1 MSKHFY
7 EFWGNYYLNL
17 ARGQQQMD
25 NLAILMK
32 QWGRGMSDI
41 TALFGRCYGLKPH
54 TTALIESMSQQSWQK
69 AMADF
74 QRSWNPFAA
83 LWGWVPQT
91 EYQRVVRERDTLKQK
106 IQDQDAVIRQLRDLL
121 NEEGRGHT
129 MLIDHWKRSFEEQN
143 AQFQSLM
150 ESIGSSFA
158 KDR

>member
-25 NLAILMK
+25 NLTTLMK
-32 QWGRGMSDI
+32 QWGRGVSDLSM
-41 TALFGRCYGLKPH
+41 LFQRFYGLAAP
-54 TTALIESMSQQSWQK
+54 TGAESKSVSQPSWQN

-74 QRSWNPFAA
+74 QRSLNAFAA
-83 LWGWVPQT
+83 LWGWVPQA
-91 EYQRVVRERDTLKQK
+91 EHQRVVRERDTLTQK
-106 IQDQDAVIRQLRDLL
+106 VQDQEAVIRQLRDLL
-121 NEEGRGHT
+121 VQEGQGHT

-150 ESIGSSFA
+150 ESIGSSFT